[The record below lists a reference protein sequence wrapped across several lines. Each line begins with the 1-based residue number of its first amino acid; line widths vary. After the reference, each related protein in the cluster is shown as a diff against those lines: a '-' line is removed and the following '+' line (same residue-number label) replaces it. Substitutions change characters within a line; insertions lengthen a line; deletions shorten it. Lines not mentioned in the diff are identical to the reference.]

1 MCPRLEPVWNCG
13 RPVKYQTSLR
23 CCYQGM
29 RPCGGSVKSLG
40 DRRPPLVFNSSLFNQ
55 KLPVDSKSDM
65 QGFLVRQ
72 KRLTRSAVLR
82 LSSRPSRWTITQQ
95 GTILPSLFRLYRAV
109 REAALRPLPSISGCP
124 LPLLFGFCT
133 YVPTCAGFVEFA
145 RANRLDQV
153 SMIAGSS
160 ARDRAAISTV
170 RPAEP
175 RRMSLSGN
183 FKRQTRGAPRRD
195 RKDEPFVVGAE

>member
-13 RPVKYQTSLR
+13 RPIKYQTSLR

-29 RPCGGSVKSLG
+29 RPCVGSAKFPG
-40 DRRPPLVFNSSLFNQ
+40 DRRLPSVFNSSLPDQ
-55 KLPVDSKSDM
+55 KLPLDSESDI
-65 QGFLVRQ
+65 QGSLVRQ
-72 KRLTRSAVLR
+72 KRFPRCGIETFSRVTLSVWSLHLSTNLR
-82 LSSRPSRWTITQQ
+82 RTSSNSPAPI
-95 GTILPSLFRLYRAV
+95 
-109 REAALRPLPSISGCP
+109 PLIK
-124 LPLLFGFCT
+124 
-133 YVPTCAGFVEFA
+133 
-145 RANRLDQV
+145 V